1 MKNKNKATLIVLFL
15 SALVILVS
23 CTKQKAEWK
32 GITEQEAGAT
42 VVKNPKEPMY
52 GKDVFSLEEELSIG
66 EAEGREEYMFSE
78 LRQVEVDD
86 DERIYVLDW
95 EAEHIKVFDRD
106 GSHLMTIGRKGQ
118 GPGELNNSSMISIS
132 PNELMV
138 RESRRLSF
146 FSLDGK
152 FLRHLLTKE
161 ISPTRA
167 RFGSQGHFI
176 IEEML
181 LDPENPRY
189 QLKKIDNDL
198 NIICEISSSP
208 AFDPR
213 KPFNPF
219 RSFSYW
225 LIDKDDN
232 IVYGYQA
239 DYDLRIYNQDGLLL
253 KRIKKEYDPVE
264 ITEEE
269 KEESTEGLP
278 SGIDVDIPKYHTAF
292 YRFFIDDEGRI
303 FVQTYEKIGEEEIYY
318 HDVFDQ
324 EGRYI
329 AKIPL
334 RLRPFLCKKGKL
346 YTIEDDEEG
355 YQVVKR
361 YKVTWTY

>member
-1 MKNKNKATLIVLFL
+1 MKSRIKVTFIVLFF
-15 SALVILVS
+15 SALIILVS
-23 CTKQKAEWK
+23 CTKQKAGWK
-32 GITEQEAGAT
+32 GTIEQESGVK

-52 GKDVFSLEEELSIG
+52 GEDVFSLEEELTIG
-66 EAEGREEYMFSE
+66 ETEKREEYMFSE
-78 LRQVEVDD
+78 LRQVEVDEN
-86 DERIYVLDW
+86 ERIFVLDW
-95 EAEHIKVFDRD
+95 DEEHIKVFDRE
-106 GSHLMTIGRKGQ
+106 GNYLMTIGRKGQ
-118 GPGELNNSSMISIS
+118 GPGELNGSRMMDLSQ
-132 PNELMV
+132 NELMV
-138 RESRRLSF
+138 TESRRLSF
-146 FSLDGK
+146 FSVDGK
-152 FLRHLLTKE
+152 FLRYLLTKE
-161 ISPTRA
+161 MSPVRA

-176 IEEML
+176 VEEMFF
-181 LDPENPRY
+181 DPENPRY
-189 QLKKIDNDL
+189 QVKKIDNDL
-198 NIICEISSSP
+198 NSICEIASSP

-219 RSFSYW
+219 MSYSYW

-239 DYDLRIYNQDGLLL
+239 DYDLRIYDQEGLLL

-269 KEESTEGLP
+269 KKERIEGLP
-278 SGIDVDIPKYHTAF
+278 SGINVDMPKYHTAF
-292 YRFFIDDEGRI
+292 YRFFLDDGGRI

-334 RLRPFLCKKGKL
+334 RMRPFLCKKGKL

-361 YKVTWTY
+361 YKVIWTY

>member
-15 SALVILVS
+15 SPLVILVS
-23 CTKQKAEWK
+23 CEKQKAEWK
-32 GITEQEAGAT
+32 GTIEEDNGVTI
-42 VVKNPKEPMY
+42 VKNPKEPMY
-52 GKDVFSLEEELSIG
+52 GEGVFSLEEELSIG
-66 EAEGREEYMFSE
+66 EAEGREEYMFSG

-95 EAEHIKVFDRD
+95 DEEHVKVFDKD
-106 GSHLMTIGRKGQ
+106 GKYVMTIGRKGQ
-118 GPGELNNSSMISIS
+118 GPGELDGSSMMALSQ
-132 PNELMV
+132 NELMV
-138 RESRRLSF
+138 TESRRLSF

-152 FLRHLLTKE
+152 FLRYILTKE
-161 ISPTRA
+161 MRPSRA
-167 RFGSQGHFI
+167 RFGSQRYFI
-176 IEEML
+176 VEEML

-189 QLKKIDNDL
+189 RVKKIDNDL
-198 NIICEISSSP
+198 NIICEIASSP
-208 AFDPR
+208 AFDPG

-219 RSFSYW
+219 MSYSYW

-239 DYDLRIYNQDGLLL
+239 DYDLRIYDQDGLLL

-269 KEESTEGLP
+269 KEERTERLP
-278 SGIDVDIPKYHTAF
+278 SGINMDIPKYHTAF
-292 YRFFIDDEGRI
+292 YRFFLDDEGRI
-303 FVQTYEKIGEEEIYY
+303 FVQTYGKIGNEEIYY
-318 HDVFDQ
+318 HDVFDH

-334 RLRPFLCKKGKL
+334 RMRPFLCKKGKL

-355 YQVVKR
+355 YEVVKR
-361 YKVTWTY
+361 YKATWKY